1 MTRKETP
8 IGVLQRIWLLSKKKK
23 TQKTKNNLYED
34 YHSKGIINV
43 C

>member
-8 IGVLQRIWLLSKKKK
+8 IGVLQRIWLLSKKK

>member
-8 IGVLQRIWLLSKKKK
+8 IGVLQRIWLLSKKKN
-23 TQKTKNNLYED
+23 QKTKNNLYED

>member
-8 IGVLQRIWLLSKKKK
+8 IGVLQRIWLLSKKKP
-23 TQKTKNNLYED
+23 QKTKNNLYED